1 MRVFIGLILT
11 LSLTLITLPAHAGAL
26 AQALAAAWERSPQAA
41 SVSALAEEAR
51 AQGELAAALTPG
63 SAAVSLAHRNDAL
76 GSGRGRR
83 EWEVELAAP
92 LWLPG
97 QQAARQTEAR
107 AAQARVAADA
117 QAGRL
122 ELAGELRTAW
132 WNLALARAQRDLAWQ
147 RASTARALEQD
158 VARRT
163 QAGDLARVDA
173 NLARNERLA
182 AETEHLAAVAEAA
195 RAEQLWQG
203 LTGQPAPHELE
214 PEVLPVVL
222 PTSPRQAHPGIDA
235 LEAGARLAHARLRLA
250 ETTRREAPEL
260 ALNLQRERG
269 TASETY
275 GHNLGL
281 KLTWP
286 LGSEARNRRD
296 HAAARAEAWRSDAEA
311 ARQAQ
316 RLAQE
321 EASARQMLDSAE
333 QRIELSRERGRL
345 MAENLG
351 LAEKA
356 FALGE
361 TDLAT
366 LLRVRAGEQDARAA
380 LVRQTIER
388 NAAVSRLLQSLGVLP

>member
-1 MRVFIGLILT
+1 MRISIGLFLA
-11 LSLTLITLPAHAGAL
+11 LLALPAHAGAL

-41 SVSALAEEAR
+41 SVSGLAEEAR

-63 SAAVSLAHRNDAL
+63 SAAVSLAHRNDTL

-83 EWEVELAAP
+83 EWEVELATP

-97 QQAARQTEAR
+97 QQAARQAEAR

-203 LTGQPAPHELE
+203 LTGLPAPHELE
-214 PEVLPVVL
+214 PEVLP
-222 PTSPRQAHPGIDA
+222 TSARQAHPGIDA

-269 TASETY
+269 NASEPY

-361 TDLAT
+361 TDLAS

-388 NAAVSRLLQSLGVLP
+388 DAAVSRLLQSLGVLP

>member
-1 MRVFIGLILT
+1 MRISIGLFLA
-11 LSLTLITLPAHAGAL
+11 LLALPAHAGAL

-41 SVSALAEEAR
+41 SVSGLAEEAR

-63 SAAVSLAHRNDAL
+63 SAAVSLAHRNDTL

-97 QQAARQTEAR
+97 QQAARQAEAR

-182 AETEHLAAVAEAA
+182 AETEHLTAEAETA

-203 LTGQPAPHELE
+203 LTGLPAPHELE
-214 PEVLPVVL
+214 PEVL

>member
-26 AQALAAAWERSPQAA
+26 AQGLAAAWERHPQAA
-41 SVSALAEEAR
+41 ALRALEEEAR
-51 AQGELAAALTPG
+51 AQEELAAALTPG
-63 SAAVSLAHRNDAL
+63 SAAVSLAHRNDTL

-97 QQAARQTEAR
+97 QQAARQAEAG
-107 AAQARVAADA
+107 AAQSRVAADA

-182 AETEHLAAVAEAA
+182 AETEHLTAVAEAA

-203 LTGQPAPHELE
+203 LTGLPAPHELE
-214 PEVLPVVL
+214 PEVLP
-222 PTSPRQAHPGIDA
+222 TSPRQAHPGLNA

-269 TASETY
+269 NASETY

-388 NAAVSRLLQSLGVLP
+388 NAAVSRMLQSLGVLP